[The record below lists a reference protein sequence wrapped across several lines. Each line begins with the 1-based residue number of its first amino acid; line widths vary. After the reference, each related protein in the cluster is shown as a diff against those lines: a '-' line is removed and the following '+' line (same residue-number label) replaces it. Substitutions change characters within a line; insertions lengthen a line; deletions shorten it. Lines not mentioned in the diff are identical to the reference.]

1 MNFEPVNSDL
11 PDLGK
16 IKSQSQLLSLPEL
29 NLKAIEI
36 RKSIISMLL
45 KAGSGHSAGALGMA
59 DVFTALY
66 FNILKHNPS
75 EPQWT
80 ERDRFLLSN
89 GHICPVWYATL
100 AHAGY
105 FELDELNTF
114 RKINSRLQGHPHL
127 GSVPGVENTAGP
139 LGQGLSQAIGL
150 AVALRADQSRSRVY
164 CVLSDGEHQEG
175 QTWEAYLYAGAH
187 RLSNLTVL
195 IDRNNIQI
203 EGYTEDILPLQPF
216 ASKIEAMR
224 WHVIRVDGHNIEAI
238 IDACNQAKATSEQP
252 TAIICNTIPGK
263 GVEFME
269 GDYKWHGKAP
279 DATQSKDA
287 IDDLRSLAGRIWWE

>member
-1 MNFEPVNSDL
+1 MTNFDPTIQND
-11 PDLGK
+11 
-16 IKSQSQLLSLPEL
+16 QSRRLSLPEL
-29 NLKAIEI
+29 DLKAIEI

-45 KAGSGHSAGALGMA
+45 EAGSGHSAGALGMA

-66 FNILKHNPS
+66 FNVLRHNPADP
-75 EPQWT
+75 EWT
-80 ERDRFLLSN
+80 DRDRLLLSN
-89 GHICPVWYATL
+89 GHICAVWYAAL

-105 FELDELNTF
+105 FPIAELKTF
-114 RKINSRLQGHPHL
+114 RRTESRLQGHPHFN
-127 GSVPGVENTAGP
+127 SAPGVENTAGP

-150 AVALRADQSRSRVY
+150 ALALKSEQNRSRVY
-164 CVLSDGEHQEG
+164 CVMSDGEHQEG

-187 RLSNLTVL
+187 RLTNLTVL

-269 GDYKWHGKAP
+269 GDYKWHGKTP
-279 DATQSKDA
+279 DAAQSKEA
-287 IDDLRSLAGRIWWE
+287 LSDLRSLAGRIWWE